1 MMFTVAHIRA
11 LEQVIILGQGAQ
23 RMSAD
28 GLKEEIELMQNEI
41 RSEYLNKPENAR
53 NYLFDHMSEELV
65 NEMENVRLGKKR
77 RDY

>member
-1 MMFTVAHIRA
+1 
-11 LEQVIILGQGAQ
+11 
-23 RMSAD
+23 MSAD

-65 NEMENVRLGKKR
+65 NEMENVRLGKNV
-77 RDY
+77 RDS